1 MTNHLSF
8 FIACRYLFSKRR
20 ERFVSFVS
28 FFSILAMSL
37 GVMTLITV
45 LSVMNGFDHEI
56 KTRILQIIPHATLD
70 KSGVDESSVDTDDS
84 VGNWQL
90 LAGKVS
96 ELTNV
101 SAVVPYVEGQGMLTF
116 RSHMQG
122 VGINGILP
130 AEDAIKNSLGP
141 HLIRGQLNELQA
153 GQYNML
159 VGRQLARALD
169 VGIGDEVLLT
179 LPDIV
184 VTPAGIYPR
193 VKKLRVSGI
202 FETGAQVDSSIIFIH
217 LNDARKLLRLGDDVS
232 GLRLFFNDPFSLES
246 LIVIRESI
254 PDSYQM
260 TTWQESMRELFAA
273 IKMEKAVVGLLLSAI
288 IGVAAFNIIASL
300 VLMVNEKRTD
310 IAVLRTLG
318 SSAED
323 ISRIFRIQGGLTG
336 FVGVILGLLAGCALA
351 LYVGEVLIF
360 LEQNLGFALFDPEL
374 YFITQLP
381 SQLHWQDVALVAALA
396 LLLSLIATWY
406 PARRAGRIPPAD
418 ALRYK

>member
-1 MTNHLSF
+1 MISNLSF
-8 FIACRYLFSKRR
+8 FIGCRYLFSKRR

-56 KTRILQIIPHATLD
+56 KTRILQVAPHATIHLNTD
-70 KSGVDESSVDTDDS
+70 HAGTDDTDNARD
-84 VGNWQL
+84 GWQI
-90 LAGKVS
+90 LAQRLSG
-96 ELTNV
+96 LTNV
-101 SAVVPYVEGQGMLTF
+101 SAVVPYIEGQGMLTY
-116 RSHMQG
+116 RGRMQG
-122 VGINGILP
+122 AGIVGIPPHDN
-130 AEDAIKNSLGP
+130 AIKNSLGP
-141 HLIRGQLNELQA
+141 HLIGGQLNQLEA
-153 GQYNML
+153 GQYNVV

-169 VGIGDEVLLT
+169 VGIEDEILLT

-193 VKKLRVSGI
+193 VKTLRVSGI
-202 FETGAQVDSSIIFIH
+202 FETGAQVDGGIIFVH
-217 LNDARKLLRLGDDVS
+217 LNDARKLLRLGEDIS
-232 GLRLFFNDPFSLES
+232 GLRLFFTDPFSLEN
-246 LIVIRESI
+246 LGAIRESL
-254 PDSYQM
+254 PKAYEM

-336 FVGVILGLLAGCALA
+336 LVGVALGVMAGCALA
-351 LYVGEVLIF
+351 LNIGDVLIF
-360 LEQNLGFALFDPEL
+360 LEQSLGFALFDPEL
-374 YFITQLP
+374 YFITRLP
-381 SQLHWQDVALVAALA
+381 SRLHWQDVTLVAALG